1 MLKRAFII
9 ILALTVT
16 VGIFCSG
23 SFPVVADS
31 QKEKTQMPE
40 YEGKVNAPEF
50 PEGLEWLNTDRP
62 LSIRQ
67 LRGKLILLDFWTY
80 CCINCMHIIPDL
92 KKLEQKYASEL
103 VVIGVHS
110 AKFTAEKGT
119 QNIRQAILRYEIEH
133 PVINDHDMQIW
144 QEYAVRSWPTL
155 YLIDPS
161 GKIVAYMSGE
171 GVYAQLD
178 GFIAKVIKTFDE
190 KKLIDRRPLN
200 LKLERH
206 RTPTSVLAFPGK
218 VLADEKS
225 KQLFIA
231 DSNHNRIV
239 VLSLDDASV
248 KEVIG
253 SGEIG
258 LSDGT
263 FETSKFNHPQG
274 MALEGRTLYVAD
286 TENHAIRAID
296 LEKREVSTIAG
307 TGEQLQ
313 RRVTF
318 GGQGKSTQ
326 LNSPWDLTMQNGIL
340 YIAMAGPHQLWQMN
354 PKTGGIAPYAGTG
367 REARVDGLLSEA
379 ALAQPSGI
387 TSDGKKLYFSDSEV
401 SSIRSA
407 DLDPNGRVGTIVGED
422 LFEFGDRDGK
432 GAVVRLQHPL
442 GVTYHDGWLYVAD
455 TYNNKIK
462 RVSPRERTSETFA
475 GTGESGMRDGE
486 HATFD
491 EPGGVSVAFGKL
503 YIADT
508 NNHLIRVADLKSRR
522 VETLRIEGLEK
533 LRPLK
538 SRKFPGETIE
548 LSQQSIDPGDAS
560 LTLQLELPSGYKLNK
575 LAPTAVTIR
584 MSQDQVISLA
594 PGVSQSISNPT
605 FPLIIPVLARE
616 GDAAIELGLIVYYCE
631 SAKDSLCFF
640 KEARLKLPVRVS
652 KGVGNNKLRAEYR
665 LQLGG

>member
-1 MLKRAFII
+1 MKRVLIISSMLM
-9 ILALTVT
+9 L
-16 VGIFCSG
+16 
-23 SFPVVADS
+23 VAELVSPGLSQDAA
-31 QKEKTQMPE
+31 QKEKTQMPQ

-50 PEGLEWLNTDRP
+50 PEGMEWLNTDRP
-62 LSIRQ
+62 LSVRQ

-80 CCINCMHIIPDL
+80 CCINCIHIMPDL
-92 KKLEQKYASEL
+92 KKLERKYANEL

-119 QNIRQAILRYEIEH
+119 ENIRQAILRYEIEH
-133 PVINDHDMQIW
+133 AVVNDHDMQIW

-155 YLIDPS
+155 YLIDPT

-178 GFIAKVIKTFDE
+178 GFISKVIETFDA

-200 LKLERH
+200 LKLERQ
-206 RTPTSVLAFPGK
+206 RTPNSILAFPGK

-239 VLSLDDASV
+239 VVSLDDSTV

-258 LSDGT
+258 LNDGS
-263 FETSKFNHPQG
+263 FEAASFNHPQG
-274 MALEGRTLYVAD
+274 MALDGSTLYVAD
-286 TENHAIRAID
+286 TENHAIRSVD
-296 LEKREVSTIAG
+296 LTKRVVTTIAG

-313 RRVTF
+313 RRVLF
-318 GGQGKSTQ
+318 GGQGKQTQ
-326 LNSPWDLTMQNGIL
+326 LNSPWDLTIQNGIL

-354 PKTGGIAPYAGTG
+354 PKTGGIAPFAGSG
-367 REARVDGLLSEA
+367 REARVDGPLTEA

-387 TSDGKKLYFSDSEV
+387 TTDGKKLYFADSEV

-407 DLDPNGRVGTIVGED
+407 DLEPNGRVNTIVGED

-432 GAVVRLQHPL
+432 GSAVRLQHPL
-442 GVTYHDGWLYVAD
+442 GVTYNDGWLYVAD

-462 RVSPRERTSETFA
+462 RISPGDRASETFV
-475 GTGESGMRDGE
+475 GTGENGMSDGDR
-486 HATFD
+486 ATLD

-508 NNHLIRVADLKSRR
+508 NNHLIRIADLKTRR
-522 VETLRIEGLEK
+522 VETLQIKGLEK
-533 LRPLK
+533 LRPRRSKLF
-538 SRKFPGETIE
+538 SGETID
-548 LSQQSIDPGDAS
+548 LQPQSAEPGEAT
-560 LTLQLELPSGYKLNK
+560 LTLNLELPAGYKLNT
-575 LAPTAVTIR
+575 LAPSALTITIPQTQVVALSSGPERTFANPQFPFAVPVKLTEGEAMIR
-584 MSQDQVISLA
+584 VD
-594 PGVSQSISNPT
+594 
-605 FPLIIPVLARE
+605 F
-616 GDAAIELGLIVYYCE
+616 IVYYCE
-631 SAKDSLCFF
+631 SVKESLCFF
-640 KEARLKLPVRVS
+640 KEARVSLPVKVNRGS
-652 KGVGNNKLRAEYR
+652 GNHKLTATYK
-665 LQLGG
+665 LQPAG

>member
-1 MLKRAFII
+1 MLALLATGI
-9 ILALTVT
+9 IL
-16 VGIFCSG
+16 SG
-23 SFPVVADS
+23 SFVAVADF

-50 PEGLEWLNTDRP
+50 PDGLQWLNTERP
-62 LSIRQ
+62 ISIRQ
-67 LRGKLILLDFWTY
+67 LRGKLVLLDFWTY

-92 KKLEQKYASEL
+92 KKLEQKYANEL

-119 QNIRQAILRYEIEH
+119 ENIRQAILRYEVEH
-133 PVINDHDMQIW
+133 PVVNDHDMQIW

-155 YLIDPS
+155 YLIDPA

-178 GFIAKVIKTFDE
+178 GFIAKVIEKFDE
-190 KKLIDRRPLN
+190 KKLLDRRPLN
-200 LKLERH
+200 LKLERQ

-263 FETSKFNHPQG
+263 FETSTFNHPQG
-274 MALEGRTLYVAD
+274 MALDGVTLYVAD

-296 LEKREVSTIAG
+296 FEKRDVRTIAG

-313 RRVTF
+313 HRVTF

-354 PKTGGIAPYAGTG
+354 PKTGGIAPYAGSG
-367 REARVDGLLSEA
+367 REARVDGLLTSA

-387 TSDGKKLYFSDSEV
+387 TTDGKKLYFADSEV
-401 SSIRSA
+401 SSIRAA
-407 DLDPNGRVGTIVGED
+407 DLDPNGRVSTIVGED

-432 GAVVRLQHPL
+432 GSMVRLQHPL
-442 GVTYHDGWLYVAD
+442 GVTYHDGLLYVAD

-462 RVSPRERTSETFA
+462 RVSPNERTSETFA
-475 GTGESGMRDGE
+475 GTGESGMRDGDR
-486 HATFD
+486 ATFD

-508 NNHLIRVADLKSRR
+508 NNHLIRVADLKTRK
-522 VETLRIEGLEK
+522 VETVRILGLDK
-533 LRPLK
+533 LRPRK
-538 SRKFPGETIE
+538 SKKYLGETIE
-548 LSQQSIDPGDAS
+548 LSQQSIEPGDAS

-575 LAPTAVTIR
+575 LAPTAVTAT
-584 MSQDQVISLA
+584 SQGAVLSLGSDS
-594 PGVSQSISNPT
+594 PQSFANPT
-605 FPLIIPVLARE
+605 FPLNIPISVRE
-616 GDAAIELGLIVYYCE
+616 GEASLELGLVVYYCE
-631 SAKDSLCFF
+631 AAKDSLCFF
-640 KEARLKLPVRVS
+640 KEARLKLPVKVS
-652 KGVGNNKLRAEYR
+652 KGSGKNKLFVEYK